1 MGSLHDSL
9 ILRADMVTNKNWF
22 TTFSSVLLLPF
33 VLDFK
38 SWKAPANT
46 VLCVWT
52 FPFVMTQK
60 LNSQPGLTIQLN
72 GLLTNKN
79 NYMFTYNECENC
91 NCFSYGISVPF
102 CKFCFFLFLFCLF
115 FSTVIDLTLSAKAK
129 QLKWWWV
136 CFLQCP
142 NDLSPYCICNR
153 ALVSW
158 FWRC

>member
-1 MGSLHDSL
+1 MAYPGECPHKHINHLSMSVKMGASLLETRIPMGNLHDSL

-22 TTFSSVLLLPF
+22 TAFSSVLLLPF

-46 VLCVWT
+46 GLCIWT
-52 FPFVMTQK
+52 LPFVMTQK

-115 FSTVIDLTLSAKAK
+115 VFPL
-129 QLKWWWV
+129 W
-136 CFLQCP
+136 
-142 NDLSPYCICNR
+142 
-153 ALVSW
+153 
-158 FWRC
+158 